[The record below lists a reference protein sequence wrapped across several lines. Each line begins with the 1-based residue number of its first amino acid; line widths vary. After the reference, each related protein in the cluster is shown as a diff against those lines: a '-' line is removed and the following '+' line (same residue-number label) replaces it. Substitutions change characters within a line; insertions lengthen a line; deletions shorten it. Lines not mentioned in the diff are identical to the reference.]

1 MRSNFDKYPSIQVS
15 NNNNDCI
22 IGWSGIASKINN
34 VVETKGKNR
43 VVVVIDCYHG
53 VLHEEIETELRNELR
68 YDLFVKSTSAFKTS
82 QEVAAMVHPDVTDD
96 QIFGFMTR
104 LTIDKFFDDK
114 KVAALRKEIESRL
127 EGVIVVYGE
136 GAAYVASQS
145 DVLIYV
151 DMARWEIQLRMRK
164 GLVDNLGVANAGA
177 EFSHLYKQAYFV
189 DWRVLDKHKMSFFDK
204 IDFVV
209 DTNKPGVPKM
219 AAASLVRKGLDVAS
233 QRPFRVVPFFDPGPW
248 GGQWLKDVADLDR
261 TVVNY
266 AWGFDCVPEENS
278 LLLKFGDTTFEIP
291 SINLVLKKPVEL
303 LGEKVYKRFGAEFP
317 IRFDFLDTMEGGNL
331 SLQVHPTTQYIKD
344 KFGMEYTQDE
354 SYYLLDVKDGAHV
367 YLGLRDD
374 VVPEKMIDEL
384 KSSQEDGTNF
394 DAEKHVQK
402 WPVNKHDHVL
412 IPAGTVH
419 CSGKDSVVLEISA
432 TPYIFTFKLW
442 DWGRLGLDGKPRP
455 INISHGEKVIQ
466 WDRRVDWTKKNL
478 INRFEKVAEGDGWI
492 EERTGLHEVQFIE
505 TRRHWFT
512 GTVPHNT
519 NGVVNVINLVE
530 GREAIVE
537 SPSDSFEPFVI
548 HYAETFIV
556 PAAVGAYTIR
566 PFGESVGKRCGTLKA
581 FVRSEDIKNG
591 HHLPSNGKMPSIF

>member
-1 MRSNFDKYPSIQVS
+1 LERAHKDAMRSNFDKHPAIQVTPDS
-15 NNNNDCI
+15 KDCL
-22 IGWSGIASKINN
+22 IGWSDIGKAINEA
-34 VVETKGKNR
+34 VLTKRKRR
-43 VVVVIDCYHG
+43 VIVVIDCYQG
-53 VLHEEIETELRNELR
+53 VLHTEVETALRKELNV
-68 YDLFVKSTSAFKTS
+68 DHFINSTAAFKTS
-82 QEVAAMVHPDVTDD
+82 KEIAAMVHPDVTDD

-104 LTIDKFFDDK
+104 LTIDRFFDHQK
-114 KVAALRKEIESRL
+114 LSALRNDIQSIK

-136 GAAYVASQS
+136 AAAHVVNER
-145 DVLIYV
+145 DVLIHI

-164 GLVDNLGVANAGA
+164 GQVNNLGVLNAGS
-177 EFSHLYKQAYFV
+177 EFSLQYKQAYFV
-189 DWRVLDKHKMSFFDK
+189 DWRVLDKHKMSFFDQL
-204 IDFVV
+204 DFVL
-209 DTNKPGVPKM
+209 DTNKPGQPKM
-219 AAASLVRKGLDVAS
+219 VKASLVTTGLEKAS
-233 QRPFRVVPFFDPGPW
+233 RRPFRVVPFFDPGPW
-248 GGQWLKDVADLDR
+248 GGQWLKEVADLDR
-261 TVVNY
+261 SAVNY

-278 LLLKFGDTTFEIP
+278 LLLKFGDNTFEIP

-303 LGEKVYKRFGAEFP
+303 LGEKVFRRFGAEFP
-317 IRFDFLDTMEGGNL
+317 IRFDFLDTMDGGNL

-367 YLGLRDD
+367 YLGLKDE
-374 VVPEKMIDEL
+374 VVPEKMIADL
-384 KSSQEDGTNF
+384 HNSQEAGTQF

-442 DWGRLGLDGKPRP
+442 DWDRLGLDGKPRP

-466 WDRRVDWTKKNL
+466 WDRRESWTKENL
-478 INRFEKVAEGDGWI
+478 INRFEKIAEGEGWV
-492 EERTGLHEVQFIE
+492 EERTGLHEFQFIE

-512 GTVPHNT
+512 GKVLHHT
-519 NGVVNVINLVE
+519 NGGVNVINLVE

-537 SPSDSFEPFVI
+537 SPDNSFEPFVV

-556 PAAVGAYTIR
+556 PAAVGSYTIR
-566 PFGESVGKRCGTLKA
+566 PHGESVGKRCGTLKA
-581 FVRSEDIKNG
+581 FVRIEGTTNG
-591 HHLPSNGKMPSIF
+591 HHF

>member
-1 MRSNFDKYPSIQVS
+1 MRPNFDKYPSVQVTQ
-15 NNNNDCI
+15 NNNDCI
-22 IGWSGIASKINN
+22 IGWNNIGAAINDAISK
-34 VVETKGKNR
+34 KGQNR
-43 VVVVIDCYHG
+43 VVVAIDCYQG
-53 VLHEEIETELRNELR
+53 VLHQEIETALRKEIR
-68 YDLFVKSTSAFKTS
+68 HDVFVKSTDAFKTS
-82 QEVAAMVHPDVTDD
+82 KAISEMVYPNVTDD
-96 QIFGFMTR
+96 QIFGFMTT
-104 LTIDKFFDDK
+104 LTIDKYFDETKLSALK
-114 KVAALRKEIESRL
+114 KDIASKT

-136 GAAYVASQS
+136 GAAYVAPEC
-145 DVLIYV
+145 DLLIYV

-164 GLVDNLGVANAGA
+164 GQVNNLGVDNAGA
-177 EFSHLYKQAYFV
+177 EFARLYKQAYFV
-189 DWRVLDKHKMSFFDK
+189 DWRVLDKHKMSFFER
-204 IDFVV
+204 IDYII
-209 DTNKPGVPKM
+209 DTNKSGTPKM
-219 AAASLVRKGLDVAS
+219 VDAALVRKGLDITS
-233 QRPFRVVPFFDPGPW
+233 HRPFRVVPFFDPGPW

-261 TVVNY
+261 SAVNY

-303 LGEKVYKRFGAEFP
+303 LGEKVFKRFGAEFP
-317 IRFDFLDTMEGGNL
+317 IRFDFLDTMDGGNL
-331 SLQVHPTTQYIKD
+331 SLQVHPTTQYIKE

-367 YLGLRDD
+367 YLGLKDD
-374 VVPEKMIDEL
+374 VEPQAMIDEL
-384 KSSQEDGTNF
+384 KAAQEGGADF

-419 CSGKDSVVLEISA
+419 CSGRDSVVLEISA

-455 INISHGEKVIQ
+455 INIAHGEKVID
-466 WDRRVDWTKKNL
+466 WSRRVEWTKTNL
-478 INRFEKVAEGDGWI
+478 INRFEKIAEGEGWT
-492 EERTGLHEVQFIE
+492 EERTGLHEFQFIE

-512 GTVPHNT
+512 GTAPHHT

-537 SPSDSFEPFVI
+537 SPDGMFEPFVV
-548 HYAETFIV
+548 HYAETFII

-566 PFGESVGKRCGTLKA
+566 PYGESVGKKCGTLKA
-581 FVRSEDIKNG
+581 FVRTDDMKNG
-591 HHLPSNGKMPSIF
+591 YHFQR

>member
-1 MRSNFDKYPSIQVS
+1 
-15 NNNNDCI
+15 
-22 IGWSGIASKINN
+22 
-34 VVETKGKNR
+34 
-43 VVVVIDCYHG
+43 
-53 VLHEEIETELRNELR
+53 
-68 YDLFVKSTSAFKTS
+68 VKSTAALKPAKNI
-82 QEVAAMVHPDVTDD
+82 AAMVYPDVTDD
-96 QIFGFMTR
+96 QIFGFMTQ
-104 LTIDKFFDDK
+104 LTIDKFFDDEK
-114 KVAALRKEIESRL
+114 LSALRKEIEDRT
-127 EGVIVVYGE
+127 EGVVVVYGE
-136 GAAYVASQS
+136 GAAHVAPQS
-145 DVLIYV
+145 DILIYL

-164 GLVDNLGVANAGA
+164 NQVNNLGVANAGA
-177 EFSHLYKQAYFV
+177 EFSLQYKQAYFV
-189 DWRVLDKHKMSFFDK
+189 DWRVLDKHKMSFFEK
-204 IDFVV
+204 IDFVI

-219 AAASLVRKGLDVAS
+219 VVASLVFRGLEIAS
-233 QRPFRVVPFFDPGPW
+233 HRPFRVVPFFDPGPW

-261 TVVNY
+261 SAVNY

-291 SINLVLKKPVEL
+291 SINLVLRKPVEL

-354 SYYLLDVKDGAHV
+354 SYYLLDVKEGAHV

-374 VVPEKMIDEL
+374 VVPENMIEEL
-384 KSSQEDGTNF
+384 KISQEEGTQF
-394 DAEKHVQK
+394 DAEKHVQR
-402 WPVNKHDHVL
+402 WSVNKHDHVL

-455 INISHGEKVIQ
+455 INITHGEKVIQ
-466 WDRRVDWTKKNL
+466 WDRRVSWTKKNL
-478 INRFEKVAEGDGWI
+478 INRFEKIGEGEGWI
-492 EERTGLHEVQFIE
+492 EERTGLHEFQFIE

-512 GTVPHNT
+512 DTVPHHT
-519 NGVVNVINLVE
+519 QGGVNVINLVE
-530 GREAIVE
+530 GREAVVE
-537 SPSDSFEPFVI
+537 SPDHSFEPFIV

-566 PFGESVGKRCGTLKA
+566 PYGESVGTRCGTLKA
-581 FVRSEDIKNG
+581 FVRMEEIKNG
-591 HHLPSNGKMPSIF
+591 YHLPGANGNTLH